1 MKTKTYRVT
10 FVIEVGALNPL
21 DAAETV
27 QEIMRDPESTAT
39 VFDVTDESGV
49 THVVDLSDF

>member
-10 FVIEVGALNPL
+10 FVIEVDARSHGH
-21 DAAETV
+21 AAEIV

-39 VFDVTDESGV
+39 VFDVTDESGI